1 MHAWRLHASLPKGV
15 PPTEENLW
23 KDVLKWELVEYPPLL
38 PTQLRVRIE
47 AAALNRRDLWI
58 ALGLYPGIQYPAI
71 LGSDGC
77 GEVIAVG
84 AEVDPK
90 WIGQRV
96 LINPSLDWGPS
107 ERVQAESYHILGMP
121 TWGTFAEYVDV
132 PAENV
137 YLLPAHLS
145 LIEAAAVPL
154 AGLTAYRATFVQG
167 RLEAGQRVLVPGIGG
182 GVAVWVLQ
190 LATAAGAEVWV
201 TSSRPEKLQIA
212 QQLGARGGVL
222 YTQPDWAKALLKAA
236 GPFDLIIDG
245 VGGEAF
251 PEYLSLVAPGGRI
264 VVYGATRGNP
274 PSIDLRRL
282 FWRQIHVIGSTMGS
296 PRDFAAL
303 MEFIT
308 QKQLRP
314 FVEAILPFSDLP
326 KALLRLYA
334 GDQMGKIVL
343 SFSEAARKKS

>member
-1 MHAWRLHASLPKGV
+1 MYAWRLHASLPKGV
-15 PPTEENLW
+15 IPTEEKVW
-23 KDVLKWELVEYPPLL
+23 KEVLRWEAVDSPSLL
-38 PTQLRVRIE
+38 PTHVRVRIE

-58 ALGLYPGIQYPAI
+58 ALGLYPGIRYPAI

-84 AEVDPK
+84 AKVDPQ

-96 LINPSLDWGPS
+96 LINPSLEWGPS
-107 ERVQAESYHILGMP
+107 ERAQAESYHILGMP
-121 TWGTFAEYVDV
+121 TWGTLAEYVDV

-137 YLLPAHLS
+137 HPVPAHLS
-145 LIEAAAVPL
+145 QVEAAAVPL

-167 RLEAGQRVLVPGIGG
+167 QVEAGQRVLVPGIGG

-201 TSSRPEKLQIA
+201 TSSRPEKLQTA
-212 QQLGARGGVL
+212 QRLGAQGGVL
-222 YTQPDWAKALLKAA
+222 YTQPDWAKTLLHTA
-236 GPFDLIIDG
+236 GPFDLIVDG

-251 PEYLSLVAPGGRI
+251 GEYLSLVAPGGRI

-274 PSIDLRRL
+274 PAFDLRRL
-282 FWRQIHVIGSTMGS
+282 FWRQAHVIGSTMGS

-303 MEFIT
+303 LEFIT
-308 QKQLRP
+308 RKQLRP
-314 FVEAILPFSDLP
+314 FVETRLPFSAFP
-326 KALLRLYA
+326 EALTRLYR

-343 SFSEAARKKS
+343 SPPPRTS